1 MLKNLVC
8 ILDILRSG
16 IFLSPGLFNFLHSV
30 PLSEAGKR
38 GTESQAHLGKSGD
51 SPSELLQGKLEI
63 NAGLMVKEYRFSIQ
77 VKCRKKS

>member
-1 MLKNLVC
+1 M
-8 ILDILRSG
+8 
-16 IFLSPGLFNFLHSV
+16 

-63 NAGLMVKEYRFSIQ
+63 NAGLMVEEYRFSIQ
-77 VKCRKKS
+77 VKGRKKS